1 MMSMSEVA
9 IVMILILLL
18 GTVNLIMFDSISVR
32 EGLKLAE
39 GVTTTQF
46 LKKSRK
52 GKVHNNRYKSRYI
65 KEFG

>member
-46 LKKSRK
+46 
-52 GKVHNNRYKSRYI
+52 
-65 KEFG
+65 